1 MANTKKIVFLLL
13 LIPLLILAQDKQEK
27 GVYFNSETPYI
38 IQISEILTEH
48 DYFLQHDST
57 KATYNGDLFY
67 YLEDNDSIRCEIQ
80 LRKGQGPAF
89 IVDSF
94 MTEPV
99 KSKNV
104 RNSVYKFSI
113 WMLILNAITAILF
126 FARSS

>member
-1 MANTKKIVFLLL
+1 MANTKKIICILLL
-13 LIPLLILAQDKQEK
+13 VPLLILAQDKQAK

-48 DYFLQHDST
+48 NYFLQNDSS
-57 KATYNGDLFY
+57 KAAFNGDLFY

-89 IVDSF
+89 ILDSF

-104 RNSVYKFSI
+104 RSSVLKFSI
-113 WMLILNAITAILF
+113 WMLILNAVTAILF

>member
-1 MANTKKIVFLLL
+1 MANTKKIACLLL
-13 LIPLLILAQDKQEK
+13 FIPLLILAQDKQAE
-27 GVYFNSETPYI
+27 GVYFKSGTPYI

-48 DYFLQHDST
+48 DYFFQKDST
-57 KATYNGDLFY
+57 KATFNGDLFY

-80 LRKGQGPAF
+80 LRKGQDPAF
-89 IVDSF
+89 ILDSF

-104 RNSVYKFSI
+104 RSSVLKFSI
-113 WMLILNAITAILF
+113 WMLILNALTAILF